1 MRKLQENLLIRLA
14 AWVLF
19 LLAVWGCA
27 VFGQKTIL
35 GLSCVNDS
43 IPQDTGRFSRVLDDY
58 IGRVKVYVDSQNAL
72 TGALDFETEQI
83 YRSEVKQKEEEL
95 NRSNTNFRYQF
106 LTKDGSQVIYT
117 NLDESAGTLEQQ
129 VQEVYTVTWEEYSG
143 ILLYGVIPMEKME
156 IHDEFYEVYADFA
169 IDYTNFNYGADHC
182 TGNCGG
188 RAVFVCPVGFRPQTG
203 AGGMRRYLAGAD
215 SAGVLSPSA
224 GRGRNLWRLYACGTA

>member
-19 LLAVWGCA
+19 LVAVWGCA

-58 IGRVKVYVDSQNAL
+58 IGQVKVYVDSQNAL

-143 ILLYGVIPMEKME
+143 ILLYGVIPM
-156 IHDEFYEVYADFA
+156 
-169 IDYTNFNYGADHC
+169 
-182 TGNCGG
+182 
-188 RAVFVCPVGFRPQTG
+188 
-203 AGGMRRYLAGAD
+203 
-215 SAGVLSPSA
+215 
-224 GRGRNLWRLYACGTA
+224 